1 MRCCEKCGSK
11 IYDNSSLCPKCQN
24 MTAIERRKYSISSI
38 IIFAF
43 VFIISTFHAGFYIYR
58 GMKEF
63 NRLISLGSDYRPPS
77 DFINLTRN
85 ELLLNYITVFIM
97 YCILPFSFLIFTF
110 LISVKR
116 SHYLLLIFP
125 VTGIMAELAQLA
137 QQYHNYMH
145 VIKEKRSYLYGVI
158 GMDLFSALLI
168 TAFFIAMILFI
179 LRGHSISQ
187 SRWMIVLGFVFV
199 FGRLMMKLY
208 FYDDEELIPNFNEL
222 KGYLLFSATLLNV
235 KKRYIISKS
244 L

>member
-11 IYDNSSLCPKCQN
+11 IYDNSSLCPICQN

-43 VFIISTFHAGFYIYR
+43 VFIMSTFHAGFYIYR

-63 NRLISLGSDYRPPS
+63 NRLISLGSDYKPPS
-77 DFINLTRN
+77 DFINLAHN

-97 YCILPFSFLIFTF
+97 YCLLPFSFLLFTL
-110 LISVKR
+110 LISLKR

-125 VTGIMAELAQLA
+125 VAGITAELAQLA

-179 LRGHSISQ
+179 LHGHSISQ
-187 SRWMIVLGFVFV
+187 SRWLIVLGFVFV

-208 FYDDEELIPNFNEL
+208 FYDDEELVPNFNEL

-235 KKRYIISKS
+235 KKRYIISKR